1 MKMNW
6 NAQINKYNEED
17 DEDTDT
23 IIINE
28 DLFEQREPEINE
40 EEKIIQNE
48 IKSDEFSFFSN
59 NTKRNS
65 IKEKNKN
72 KNEQNLS
79 YLKLKENKN
88 KKVEINDK
96 NGENNLNLIILKTD
110 INNNINNYNIE
121 NNNFSNVLLLKKGR
135 NISFKGD
142 DEMKEN
148 KNEYAFNLVDKN
160 NNKRKEND
168 ELIFQYNLENN
179 NIVKNEIEKEISN
192 SKSKNITDSN
202 NSNYLIDN
210 KRPKNR
216 VKEKYSL
223 KIGKN
228 KYKSNSN
235 NNIINQYKSKLK
247 NNNLKKIIDYSNSNS
262 NIKTSNSNTKINNSN
277 SSRNYQEDIN
287 PKYKSAFVGNKNK
300 LKYSNTN
307 RDKEK
312 IKIKNID
319 LDLHKKNHIKKD
331 YLRYYKERNKNNTS
345 IKKNS
350 KNDNSTHLL
359 YFHNKSQSQSH
370 ICLTSQKNSKYRNL
384 HLESKNKTQSEYRDI
399 NRNKN
404 KNFTNTNT
412 LNERN
417 KNSVIVLR
425 KKKHEQEAEILKKIL
440 IKKINY
446 QIEEIMKGKRKYYLN
461 ENNKL
466 FFLGFCDLLFELG
479 FLHIKETEIVDISK
493 INEHID
499 ELYTQPFT
507 NRNLLSEEFLFNEQ
521 KLLICAWKTI
531 LNNFRLVKEF
541 SELPNE
547 DEEISMDDFK
557 LFIFIIIGIFTGNNI
572 KNFHNNNWAIYK
584 NISPN
589 RLSFKKDSNGKDIR
603 NQLQNKNNS
612 DEKHIFNSNN
622 NSPRENNILKIKDFF
637 KYFAELRKLYNLY
650 KKDLKNINKQIN
662 IVNEFTFFPKTNK
675 NNKYILRKFGTP
687 LNFFERSELFKNR
700 NEQKKAKLKL
710 ELSKRLFEECTFEPC
725 QNSKSKSKSK
735 NKNNRS
741 LNNNEH
747 KNPFEISNRLY
758 YNYSKHKKN
767 RTEKNTKN
775 NSKNNNSESNRSKNK
790 LTEEKINHSGGR
802 GCSKIFYKSIMNK
815 KNKMKLYNLYDNSN
829 LSNSKMHN
837 STSTNC
843 NKIIKKE
850 KKFYPDTNKKY
861 NKGMFSHSP
870 LVNDELLNKRINK
883 LRETNY
889 KKFVTNYERNNREII
904 SDSIKKN
911 KEILKQIINKDR
923 GYMFDYL
930 EKKTNKDTFDNFKNY
945 NFYFNNENIKNNN
958 IINEPLFIVEIKI
971 KDNNAK
977 MIEVYKDDI
986 PEKLA
991 YNFCIENLLGSESY
1005 ERILMIIKS
1014 KLDEL
1019 NNRIINENI
1028 NYSQNNENKNQKKD
1042 NNNDIFNNYNFAK
1055 NEEEAPQNDSKIYD
1069 INYENDNDNDNM
1081 DYFIDNLNPNE
1092 DFKNNNIIKTK
1103 YTNNLIKD
1111 YNNIEKIDENNELS
1125 NNFQINSNDEN
1136 IKENYKSKSNIFN
1149 DDYDLVKDDNNFNY

>member
-1 MKMNW
+1 M
-6 NAQINKYNEED
+6 
-17 DEDTDT
+17 
-23 IIINE
+23 
-28 DLFEQREPEINE
+28 
-40 EEKIIQNE
+40 
-48 IKSDEFSFFSN
+48 
-59 NTKRNS
+59 
-65 IKEKNKN
+65 
-72 KNEQNLS
+72 
-79 YLKLKENKN
+79 
-88 KKVEINDK
+88 
-96 NGENNLNLIILKTD
+96 
-110 INNNINNYNIE
+110 
-121 NNNFSNVLLLKKGR
+121 
-135 NISFKGD
+135 
-142 DEMKEN
+142 
-148 KNEYAFNLVDKN
+148 
-160 NNKRKEND
+160 
-168 ELIFQYNLENN
+168 
-179 NIVKNEIEKEISN
+179 
-192 SKSKNITDSN
+192 
-202 NSNYLIDN
+202 
-210 KRPKNR
+210 
-216 VKEKYSL
+216 
-223 KIGKN
+223 
-228 KYKSNSN
+228 
-235 NNIINQYKSKLK
+235 
-247 NNNLKKIIDYSNSNS
+247 
-262 NIKTSNSNTKINNSN
+262 
-277 SSRNYQEDIN
+277 
-287 PKYKSAFVGNKNK
+287 
-300 LKYSNTN
+300 
-307 RDKEK
+307 
-312 IKIKNID
+312 
-319 LDLHKKNHIKKD
+319 
-331 YLRYYKERNKNNTS
+331 
-345 IKKNS
+345 
-350 KNDNSTHLL
+350 
-359 YFHNKSQSQSH
+359 
-370 ICLTSQKNSKYRNL
+370 
-384 HLESKNKTQSEYRDI
+384 
-399 NRNKN
+399 
-404 KNFTNTNT
+404 
-412 LNERN
+412 
-417 KNSVIVLR
+417 
-425 KKKHEQEAEILKKIL
+425 
-440 IKKINY
+440 
-446 QIEEIMKGKRKYYLN
+446 
-461 ENNKL
+461 
-466 FFLGFCDLLFELG
+466 
-479 FLHIKETEIVDISK
+479 
-493 INEHID
+493 
-499 ELYTQPFT
+499 
-507 NRNLLSEEFLFNEQ
+507 
-521 KLLICAWKTI
+521 
-531 LNNFRLVKEF
+531 
-541 SELPNE
+541 
-547 DEEISMDDFK
+547 
-557 LFIFIIIGIFTGNNI
+557 
-572 KNFHNNNWAIYK
+572 
-584 NISPN
+584 
-589 RLSFKKDSNGKDIR
+589 
-603 NQLQNKNNS
+603 
-612 DEKHIFNSNN
+612 
-622 NSPRENNILKIKDFF
+622 
-637 KYFAELRKLYNLY
+637 
-650 KKDLKNINKQIN
+650 
-662 IVNEFTFFPKTNK
+662 
-675 NNKYILRKFGTP
+675 
-687 LNFFERSELFKNR
+687 NFFERSELFKNR

-710 ELSKRLFEECTFEPC
+710 ELSKRLFEEYTFEPC
-725 QNSKSKSKSK
+725 QNSKSKSKS
-735 NKNNRS
+735 KNNRS

-1042 NNNDIFNNYNFAK
+1042 NNNDIFNNYNFDK

-1081 DYFIDNLNPNE
+1081 DYFIDNLNSNE

-1125 NNFQINSNDEN
+1125 NDFQINSNDEN
-1136 IKENYKSKSNIFN
+1136 IKENYKNKSNIFN
-1149 DDYDLVKDDNNFNY
+1149 DDYDLVKDNNNFNY